1 MPKSLGALVR
11 KLLVLAL
18 VGLVAQLVDGSLGM
32 AYGLTSSTLL
42 LVVGVAPAAAS
53 ASVHLAEIGTTLAAG
68 VAHWR
73 FGNVD
78 WRVVTRIAL
87 PGAVGAF
94 AGATLLSSISTESAA
109 PWMAGILFTLGA
121 YLLIRFARPLR
132 TDRIGGRLRG
142 RFLGPLGLVAGFV
155 DATGGGGWGPV
166 ATPALLVS
174 GRLEPRKVIGSVDT
188 AEFVVAGAA
197 SVGFLIGLGTEG
209 FLLPTVLALLIG
221 GLIAAP
227 LAAWLVR
234 IVPAQLLGAAVGG
247 VIVLTNARTLIRS
260 AELDGPI
267 RPVLYALLAAGWLAA
282 LVLAVRALRRT
293 RRARATAIA
302 DRDRVPLRPRPR
314 PATAA
319 DAPVGARPPAAA
331 RRLPGGGVPAG
342 LAAPV
347 CRPPAEPR
355 AADLRCR
362 PGRRHGAWQPTVRI
376 SWLLL
381 LALLNPTQHPA
392 ELPGSVR
399 RFAPA
404 PRSVTGSDCCVRLSR
419 AKGVDQVPGVGTRV
433 TRVGRSRASRSCR
446 RRRQQGPGLV
456 DVCFGGPR

>member
-1 MPKSLGALVR
+1 MR

-18 VGLVAQLVDGSLGM
+18 VGLVAQLIDGSLGM

-42 LVVGVAPAAAS
+42 LVAGVAPAAAS

-87 PGAVGAF
+87 PGAIGAF
-94 AGATLLSSISTESAA
+94 AGATVLSSISTEAAA
-109 PWMAGILFTLGA
+109 PWMAAILFTLGA
-121 YLLIRFARPLR
+121 YLLVRFSRPLR
-132 TDRIGGRLRG
+132 TGRVGGRLRG

-174 GRLEPRKVIGSVDT
+174 GRMEPRKVIGSVDT

-209 FLLPTVLALLIG
+209 FLLPTVAALLVG

-234 IVPAQLLGAAVGG
+234 VVPAQLLGAAVGG

-260 AELDGPI
+260 ADLDDGPV
-267 RPVLYALLAAGWLAA
+267 RPIVYILLAAGWLAA

-293 RRARATAIA
+293 RRESAEAASDATASA
-302 DRDRVPLRPRPR
+302 SAALVGA
-314 PATAA
+314 ATAVA
-319 DAPVGARPPAAA
+319 V
-331 RRLPGGGVPAG
+331 
-342 LAAPV
+342 
-347 CRPPAEPR
+347 
-355 AADLRCR
+355 
-362 PGRRHGAWQPTVRI
+362 
-376 SWLLL
+376 
-381 LALLNPTQHPA
+381 PA
-392 ELPGSVR
+392 ELTPTGT
-399 RFAPA
+399 PN
-404 PRSVTGSDCCVRLSR
+404 PR
-419 AKGVDQVPGVGTRV
+419 
-433 TRVGRSRASRSCR
+433 
-446 RRRQQGPGLV
+446 
-456 DVCFGGPR
+456 